1 MEMRRSADH
10 RGSSE
15 ERDEECPVVLNAVK
29 IYQLI
34 EYNLNNSLEVA
45 GILVFSRHSCCF
57 APNAE
62 YNVLYGRHASTC
74 DPDHTQTH

>member
-1 MEMRRSADH
+1 MERRRSADH

-15 ERDEECPVVLNAVK
+15 ERDEECPVVLNVMEF
-29 IYQLI
+29 YQLV
-34 EYNLNNSLEVA
+34 EYNSNSSVEVA

-62 YNVLYGRHASTC
+62 SNVLYGRHASTR
-74 DPDHTQTH
+74 DPDHT

>member
-1 MEMRRSADH
+1 MERRRSADH

-15 ERDEECPVVLNAVK
+15 ERDEECPVVLNV
-29 IYQLI
+29 IEFYQLV
-34 EYNLNNSLEVA
+34 EYNSNGSVEVA

-62 YNVLYGRHASTC
+62 YNVLCGRHASTR
-74 DPDHTQTH
+74 DPDHT